1 MEGVDLRQEPRQ
13 VADLTSTSGQDR
25 ARDVSRLRSQAVA
38 ETQPHAGHHDL
49 TGVIARSVDW
59 IDLKARML
67 RAGFMIRR
75 GDKGVGVVSLSTG
88 EFRNWPGTGQLSIA
102 SLRQKFGPGS
112 SLGAHFPRWARH

>member
-1 MEGVDLRQEPRQ
+1 MEGADLRQRPRP
-13 VADLTSTSGQDR
+13 VRDLTNTSVQDR
-25 ARDVSRLRSQAVA
+25 DREVLRLRAQAVV
-38 ETQPHAGHHDL
+38 ESQLQPGHHDL

-75 GDKGVGVVSLSTG
+75 GDTGVGVVSLSTG
-88 EFRNWPGTGQLSIA
+88 EFRSWPGTGQLSIA